1 MTIRTPTKAPPRR
14 NTIIE
19 IVIAVGGSLLGTWL
33 TDQLDGSPSLKLTGA
48 VLGALTPALLAEI
61 LPKRRARPAVA
72 LGIAAVAV
80 ALTYI
85 GVTAADFATQSPPTF
100 PQVPGAPSPSGT
112 TTDTRGGLKIA
123 VSPARLSCDTNGCRE
138 RVTVHNAGDRPLR
151 VGDIEVDGRDAAAF
165 TADPDAEC
173 RNHTLPGNGDD
184 CAFTVVV
191 SPSAAAGAVEARLVI
206 HQNLPGDPTFVPISG
221 EGTGGPVPDPAD
233 DPTDDPQPQPGL
245 NLTLSVD
252 NVECAHQRA
261 GTVGGKDALQVFVA
275 VNVTMGSVNDL
286 PGLVPVRASSD
297 TGAAANFSTAIGS
310 GVVVAIPLR
319 PTDYARTLLVTIT
332 VDPADRIQE
341 SDETDNRI
349 VVRVPVPPRPT
360 ASTTSLNCVV
370 L

>member
-1 MTIRTPTKAPPRR
+1 MTSTTPTKASARR
-14 NTIIE
+14 NTFIE

-72 LGIAAVAV
+72 LGVAAVAV

-85 GVTAADFATQSPPTF
+85 GVTAADFATQSPATF

-123 VSPARLSCDTNGCRE
+123 VSPARLSCDTNGCAE
-138 RVTVHNAGDRPLR
+138 RVTVRNAGDRPLR
-151 VGDIEVDGRDAAAF
+151 VRDIEVDGRDAAAF
-165 TADPDAEC
+165 TADPDSEC

-184 CAFTVVV
+184 CAFTVVF
-191 SPSAAAGAVEARLVI
+191 SPGAPTGAPEARLVI

-221 EGTGGPVPDPAD
+221 EGTGHPVDH
-233 DPTDDPQPQPGL
+233 PTEDSQPQPDL
-245 NLTLSVD
+245 NLTLSAD
-252 NVECAHQRA
+252 NVECVHQRA
-261 GTVGGKDALQVFVA
+261 GAVGGKDALQVIVA
-275 VNVTMGSVNDL
+275 VNLTKGSVHDL

-310 GVVVAIPLR
+310 GVVAAVPLR
-319 PTDYARTLLVTIT
+319 PTD
-332 VDPADRIQE
+332 
-341 SDETDNRI
+341 
-349 VVRVPVPPRPT
+349 
-360 ASTTSLNCVV
+360 
-370 L
+370 